1 MSTKIRTAPRLR
13 LLDLIRGFGLFG
25 IFVVNLPFMANTIYH
40 EPQLA
45 SLGWIDRFVTLLV
58 SALFQLKFYLL
69 FSFVF
74 GYSFGLQIESEREE
88 PSKIQAFRRRL
99 TGLFAFGLLDGVFLF
114 VGDILTSYALLGVL
128 LLKVRWSPPRRLWRM
143 GLGAFL
149 LAILIYGCAIV
160 AMGGDDLSP
169 SKEILEQ
176 ATKAYAGSFWQG
188 AIQRAGDLLLV
199 LPFLAITNWLPAF
212 GMFCWGLAAAKT
224 GAFEDISEFLS
235 RHGSRARMCLAI
247 GLPANL
253 LFAFAVT
260 DRSVGIWVGFFS
272 IALSPASAVCLSF
285 AYLYGLAWLHFRWPA
300 HTAPL
305 ESAGRLSLSNY
316 FCQNLFGCFLFCGWG
331 LGQLGRFG
339 PAHLFL
345 IAAGWFLVQGIV
357 SVYYPRWF
365 LLGPDEWLLRSF
377 SKGQWQP
384 FRRIRAAVPASGHH

>member
-1 MSTKIRTAPRLR
+1 LSTRLGTAPRLR

-45 SLGWIDRFVTLLV
+45 SLGLIDRFVTLLV

-88 PSKIQAFRRRL
+88 PSKIHAFRRRL
-99 TGLFAFGLLDGVFLF
+99 AGLFAFGLLDSVFLF

-128 LLKVRWSPPRRLWRM
+128 LLKVRQSPPRRLWRM
-143 GLGAFL
+143 GLGAVL
-149 LAILIYGCAIV
+149 LAILVYGGAV
-160 AMGGDDLSP
+160 FAMGGEDLSP
-169 SKEILEQ
+169 SKEVLEH
-176 ATKAYAGSFWQG
+176 ATKAYSGSFWRG
-188 AIQRAGDLLLV
+188 AMQRAGDLLLV

-224 GAFEDISEFLS
+224 GTFEDISEFLS
-235 RHGSRARMCLAI
+235 QQRSRALLCLAV

-260 DRSVGIWVGFFS
+260 DQPVSIWGFFS

-285 AYLYGLAWLHFRWPA
+285 AYLYGLAWVHFRWPA
-300 HTAPL
+300 RTAPL

-316 FCQNLFGCFLFCGWG
+316 LGQNLSGCFLFCGWG

-339 PAHLFL
+339 PTQLFL
-345 IAAGWFLVQGIV
+345 IAAGWFLMQLIV
-357 SVYYPRWF
+357 SIYYSRWF
-365 LLGPDEWLLRSF
+365 LLGPDEWVLRSF
-377 SKGQWQP
+377 SRGRWQP
-384 FRRIRAAVPASGHH
+384 FRRIRAGVPAIGHR